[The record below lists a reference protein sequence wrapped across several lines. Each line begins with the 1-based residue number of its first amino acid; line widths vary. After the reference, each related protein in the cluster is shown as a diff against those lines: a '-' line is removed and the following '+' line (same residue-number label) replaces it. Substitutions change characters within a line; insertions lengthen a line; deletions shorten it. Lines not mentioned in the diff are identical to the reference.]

1 MFKEL
6 ELPHIRAA
14 NPSSPTFIGLYLSHI
29 FKRLESSVHAFSRS
43 LTNLSNTENRF
54 KENIVKFGL
63 KRAIEIQWHGDQ
75 KLDEITIKH
84 LDSENFEFDD
94 IPETEI
100 SGSRL
105 LIIDKNGNQSML
117 NERQVLDA
125 INFDLSQISKF
136 LTLHMSSLQS
146 GPFQYKNDPKIHN
159 LKSIIKQHPEQ
170 KILIFSQYVDTV
182 EYIFENLKSDFS
194 NVDWIVGST
203 KLNQRLS
210 TRSRSSKI
218 SMFAPLANNY
228 NGPDTIQILVASD
241 TISEGVNLQD
251 CSLVINYDL
260 PWNPTRLIQ
269 RLGRV
274 DRIGSTVQSTAINL
288 LPDPVFAA
296 SLGLLQRV
304 AGKIAIQ
311 SAVIGF
317 ENPLLTNL
325 DPINP
330 KIIGESTIQE
340 IDKSFQKLR
349 NSREY
354 RDYEL
359 ASQNTLL
366 KFAHEHDPSHKAL
379 SLQRLI
385 NNLGLNEKLKQLIA
399 KPHTATIP
407 YTIIDTCARKQFA
420 FAVYLHKHKS
430 SKLQLPIIFTSNKG
444 KTCIVNSF
452 DFFDLYKHPIG
463 ISILSLPDNLKH
475 YVETEWRNIERKNS
489 DLITKKNEGYSSG
502 NIHVKITKPQQK
514 LITEIHKVCFE
525 NLSQFNHVVDLDLA
539 KKLHDWLTTMP
550 IRNEHMDQFELF
562 TSSTVDQAIKCGHVT
577 LLKKIHVFQQK
588 LCSKYPSYKI
598 TIPQKGD
605 ISSTLV
611 CRGAFV

>member
-1 MFKEL
+1 
-6 ELPHIRAA
+6 
-14 NPSSPTFIGLYLSHI
+14 
-29 FKRLESSVHAFSRS
+29 
-43 LTNLSNTENRF
+43 
-54 KENIVKFGL
+54 
-63 KRAIEIQWHGDQ
+63 
-75 KLDEITIKH
+75 
-84 LDSENFEFDD
+84 
-94 IPETEI
+94 
-100 SGSRL
+100 
-105 LIIDKNGNQSML
+105 
-117 NERQVLDA
+117 
-125 INFDLSQISKF
+125 
-136 LTLHMSSLQS
+136 MSSLQS
-146 GPFQYKNDPKIHN
+146 GSFQYRDDPKIHK
-159 LKSIIKQHPEQ
+159 LKSIIKQHPNQ

-194 NVDWIVGST
+194 NVDWIVGSS
-203 KLNQRLS
+203 KLNQRSS
-210 TRSRSSKI
+210 TRSRSTKI

-228 NGPDTIQILVASD
+228 HGSDTIQILVASD

-274 DRIGSTVQSTAINL
+274 DRIGSTNQSTAINL

-325 DPINP
+325 DPVNP
-330 KIIGESTIQE
+330 KIIGESDIQE

-366 KFAHEHDPSHKAL
+366 KFAHNLDPSQKAL

-385 NNLGLNEKLKQLIA
+385 SNLGLNEMLRHLIS
-399 KPHTATIP
+399 KPHTATTP
-407 YTIIDTCARKQFA
+407 YTIIDTRGRKQFA

-430 SKLQLPIIFTSNKG
+430 SKIQLPVIFTSAKG
-444 KTCIVNSF
+444 KTCIISSF
-452 DFFDLYKHPIG
+452 DFFDLYKYSTGTPF
-463 ISILSLPDNLKH
+463 LSLSDALKH
-475 YVETEWRNIERKNS
+475 YVENEWSNIERRNS
-489 DLITKKNEGYSSG
+489 DLVTKKNEGYSSG
-502 NIHVKITKPQQK
+502 NIHVKVTKPQQK
-514 LITEIHKVCFE
+514 LITEIHKICFE
-525 NLSQFNHVVDLDLA
+525 NLSQFTNAVDLDLA

-550 IRNEHMDQFELF
+550 IRDEHMNQFELF
-562 TSSTVDQAIKCGHVT
+562 TSSTVDQAIKLDPVN
-577 LLKKIHVFQQK
+577 LLKKVRIFQQK
-588 LCSKYPSYKI
+588 LCSKYPGYKT

-611 CRGAFV
+611 CKGAFV